1 MVSAEIRT
9 CRNQVAGRSHLPH
22 AEIMTSPNTVLLKR
36 GTERCDMQLS
46 QVTTGNLRRV
56 FQVSSG
62 LVIKIALRHG
72 FCQCSA
78 RAGLA
83 SSVYIQSLRGVM
95 RTRSLARVARL
106 TQIGYR

>member
-1 MVSAEIRT
+1 MWNPRARMSVGLVYVSGPVWWLRDLVVSAEIRT

-36 GTERCDMQLS
+36 GTERRDMQLS

-72 FCQCSA
+72 FFV
-78 RAGLA
+78 
-83 SSVYIQSLRGVM
+83 SVVHVQG
-95 RTRSLARVARL
+95 
-106 TQIGYR
+106 

>member
-1 MVSAEIRT
+1 MSVGLVWWLRDLVVSAEIRT

-36 GTERCDMQLS
+36 GTERRDMQLS

-72 FCQCSA
+72 FFCQCSA

-83 SSVYIQSLRGVM
+83 YTEVSCVHVVSI
-95 RTRSLARVARL
+95 A
-106 TQIGYR
+106 